1 MHFKKTSKLVNF
13 CSHFNIVEEKM
24 QHFQHIMPYYFKK
37 CKNATEMQKTICA
50 EYGAC
55 AVIKQMCQKWFV
67 KFHAEYFCLD
77 NVS

>member
-1 MHFKKTSKLVNF
+1 
-13 CSHFNIVEEKM
+13 
-24 QHFQHIMPYYFKK
+24 MPYYFKK